1 MPLTKDQISN
11 LKKQLIEQVKKLP
24 EGQRKEAEKQID
36 DLSDEA
42 IEEMLENQK
51 ESQVNIFREIVAG
64 KIPSKKIDENS
75 SAIAVLEIR
84 PISKGHAIIIPKEKL
99 TNLDK
104 IPENIS
110 ILIDKVSKE
119 LSKKLKAKEVKIIPE
134 SKLGEAII
142 NLIPIYDK
150 DLSLESERNSQSDSE
165 LDKILE
171 IINKKEEKPEVI
183 EDVKEVKKE
192 ELKKFK
198 RRIP

>member
-1 MPLTKDQISN
+1 MSLTKEQISQ
-11 LKKQLIEQVKKLP
+11 LKKQLLDQIKKLP
-24 EGQRKEAEKQID
+24 ENQRKDAEKQID

-51 ESQVNIFREIVAG
+51 ESQVNIFRGIVAG
-64 KIPSKKIDENS
+64 KIPSKKIDENQ
-75 SAIAVLEIR
+75 SAMAVLEIR

-99 TNLDK
+99 ENLDK
-104 IPENIS
+104 IPSNIS
-110 ILIDKVSKE
+110 ILIDKVSKNISE
-119 LSKKLKAKEVKIIPE
+119 KLKAKEVKIIPE

-150 DLSLESERNSQSDSE
+150 DLSLESERENSSNED
-165 LDKILE
+165 LDRVIEKL
-171 IINKKEEKPEVI
+171 NKKEEVI
-183 EDVKEVKKE
+183 EVKKEEVKKE

>member
-1 MPLTKDQISN
+1 MTLTKEQISA
-11 LKKQLIEQVKKLP
+11 LKKQLHEQIKRLP
-24 EGQRKEAEKQID
+24 EDKRKEAEKQID

-42 IEEMLENQK
+42 IEEMLEKQK
-51 ESQVNIFREIVAG
+51 DSQVNIFREIVSG

-75 SAIAVLEIR
+75 EALAVLEIR
-84 PISKGHAIIIPKEKL
+84 PISKGHVIIIPKERL

-110 ILIDKVSKE
+110 ILIDKVSKD
-119 LSKKLKAKEVKIIPE
+119 LSTKLKAKEVKIIPE
-134 SKLGEAII
+134 KKLGEVII

-150 DLSLESERNSQSDSE
+150 ELNLESERSNQLDSE
-165 LDKILE
+165 LNEIIE
-171 IINKKEEKPEVI
+171 IINKEDEKIEIKKEEP
-183 EDVKEVKKE
+183 KKE